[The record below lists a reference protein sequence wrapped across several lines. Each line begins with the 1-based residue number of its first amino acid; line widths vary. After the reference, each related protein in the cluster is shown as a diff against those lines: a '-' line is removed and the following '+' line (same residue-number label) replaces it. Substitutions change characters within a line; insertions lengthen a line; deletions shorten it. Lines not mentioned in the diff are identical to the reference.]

1 MSSEYV
7 STSEGLQ
14 FPDMAGLR
22 CSVSTSMVKAEYIY
36 DPHEPAR
43 PARRGWALDLLS
55 MVYMWRLFVIREIPV
70 SWRNRSTLSLTACN
84 LLPAPLPGWRGHRH
98 CNPPK

>member
-22 CSVSTSMVKAEYIY
+22 CSVSTSMVKAEYMTRTN
-36 DPHEPAR
+36 PHVAASFASVSR
-43 PARRGWALDLLS
+43 PWQLLS
-55 MVYMWRLFVIREIPV
+55 GKFR
-70 SWRNRSTLSLTACN
+70 
-84 LLPAPLPGWRGHRH
+84 
-98 CNPPK
+98 